1 MRRNSRFIVLV
12 EKRILDLRQ
21 TAKQTGTNNIDT
33 QLLRNTWIKKLDDLF
48 CMASSMAEGK
58 GQPKQIGDKP
68 EIITPKERQMWAHV
82 AAHIAD
88 VMGNLAK
95 GYDER
100 QFDDDLAEL
109 ERIVDAI
116 KELQAEMAKQKD
128 RPREEKPAE
137 KCSESGS
144 VSVSNS

>member
-1 MRRNSRFIVLV
+1 MRRNPGSIVLV
-12 EKRILDLRQ
+12 EKRIFDLRQ
-21 TAKQTGTNNIDT
+21 TAKQTGTTNVDT
-33 QLLRNTWIKKLDDLF
+33 QFLRNAWIKKLDDLF
-48 CMASSMAEGK
+48 SMATSMAEGK
-58 GQPKQIGDKP
+58 GEPQQVGDKP
-68 EIITPKERQMWAHV
+68 EIIASKERQLWAHV
-82 AAHIAD
+82 AAHTAD

-109 ERIVDAI
+109 ERLVDEI
-116 KELQAEMAKQKD
+116 KELQAETGEQED
-128 RPREEKPAE
+128 RPEEEKPAE